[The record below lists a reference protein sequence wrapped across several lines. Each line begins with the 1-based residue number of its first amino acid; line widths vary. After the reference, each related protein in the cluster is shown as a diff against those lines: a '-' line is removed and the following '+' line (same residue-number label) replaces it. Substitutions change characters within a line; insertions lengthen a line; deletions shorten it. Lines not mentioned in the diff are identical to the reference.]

1 MKKYRILLFFLCL
14 LIFSIIT
21 WFCFYTTKN
30 NTFQKNQ
37 SISRK
42 VDNLY
47 IVKNKLR
54 SFNLSTEGKIS
65 NGFEQFVFFN
75 VEGKLEAGEIELKPG
90 SKFKFNQL
98 LYKIDTEELFYLIC
112 AQKASLAKKILDQM
126 EFIEA
131 NFGNE
136 KSKWQL
142 FLNDF
147 SMIKTLPE
155 FPKVDS
161 KEEKLFV
168 IEKDILTEYMNIRS
182 LETKM
187 SDYIFLAPFD
197 GKVTEIITET
207 GSFVNS
213 TTKIAKISK
222 NSDPEVIV
230 PIDISYINE
239 CKKAKKVLFKDKMGY
254 EIGTGKMIRTATKID
269 SKNQTVDVYF
279 SLNTIKKAYF
289 YSGQI
294 VTTEIEFENPLSCCI
309 VPKNC
314 VKNEKITVFDDNKI
328 VKRKIVI
335 IDSKS
340 DSLLVYGLKN
350 GDKVVF

>member
-1 MKKYRILLFFLCL
+1 MERQKVILICLFL
-14 LIFSIIT
+14 LITTSIF
-21 WFCFYTTKN
+21 WLYLFENENYTIKKQTLVNK
-30 NTFQKNQ
+30 
-37 SISRK
+37 S
-42 VDNLY
+42 DNLKV
-47 IVKNKLR
+47 VKNELR
-54 SFNLSTEGKIS
+54 SYNLSTEGKIS

-98 LYKIDTEELFYLIC
+98 LYKIDSEELFYLIC
-112 AQKASLAKKILDQM
+112 GQKASLAKKILDQM

-136 KSKWQL
+136 KAKWQL
-142 FLNDF
+142 FLNEF

-155 FPKVDS
+155 FPKVYS

-168 IEKDILTEYMNIRS
+168 LEKDILTEYMNIRS
-182 LETKM
+182 LEQKM

-197 GKVTEIITET
+197 GKVTEIIIET

-222 NSDPEVIV
+222 NSVHEVIV
-230 PIDISYINE
+230 PIEVSYLNE
-239 CKKAKKVLFKDKMGY
+239 CKKAKKVLFKDNMGC
-254 EIGTGKMIRTATKID
+254 EIGSGKMIRTATKID
-269 SKNQTVDVYF
+269 SKKQTVDVYF

-294 VTTEIEFENPLSCCI
+294 VTTEIEFENPLSCCT

-340 DSLLVYGLKN
+340 DSLLVSGLKN

>member
-1 MKKYRILLFFLCL
+1 MKKYKLRLFFLCL
-14 LIFSIIT
+14 LIFTILI
-21 WFCFYTTKN
+21 WICIYTNKN
-30 NTFQKNQ
+30 NTCKENQ
-37 SISRK
+37 ALSRK
-42 VDNLY
+42 FDNLY
-47 IVKNKLR
+47 IVKNELR

-75 VEGKLEAGEIELKPG
+75 VEGKLEAGEIDLIQG

-98 LYKIDTEELFYLIC
+98 LYKIDSEELFYFIC

-155 FPKVDS
+155 FPKFDS

-168 IEKDILTEYMNIRS
+168 LEKDILTEYMNIKS
-182 LETKM
+182 IEKKM

-197 GKVTEIITET
+197 GKVTEIITEI

-222 NSDPEVIV
+222 NSAPEVIV
-230 PIDISYINE
+230 PIEVSYLNE
-239 CKKAKKVLFKDKMGY
+239 CKKAKKVLFKDKMGC

-279 SLNTIKKAYF
+279 SFNTIKKAYF

-294 VTTEIEFENPLSCCI
+294 VTTEIEFKNPLSCCI

-328 VKRKIVI
+328 IKRKIVI

-340 DSLLVYGLKN
+340 DSLLVSGLKN
-350 GDKVVF
+350 GDKIIF

>member
-1 MKKYRILLFFLCL
+1 MERQKVILICLFL
-14 LIFSIIT
+14 LITTSIF
-21 WFCFYTTKN
+21 WLYLFENENYTIKKQTLVSK
-30 NTFQKNQ
+30 
-37 SISRK
+37 S
-42 VDNLY
+42 DNLKV
-47 IVKNKLR
+47 VKNELR

-90 SKFKFNQL
+90 SKFNFNQL
-98 LYKIDTEELFYLIC
+98 LYKIDSEELFYLIC
-112 AQKASLAKKILDQM
+112 AQKASLAKKILDQI

-230 PIDISYINE
+230 PIDISYLNE

-294 VTTEIEFENPLSCCI
+294 VTTEIEFKNPLSCCI

-340 DSLLVYGLKN
+340 DSLLVSGLKN